1 MQLMTRHIFVPVRSQ
16 NLDFKHH
23 NVRGI
28 LYVTKYL
35 LYLFGVK
42 RHNANARSLFI
53 DCAQWVKI

>member
-1 MQLMTRHIFVPVRSQ
+1 MQLMTRHICVPVPRQ

-23 NVRGI
+23 NVVVF
-28 LYVTKYL
+28 YVTKYL

-42 RHNANARSLFI
+42 RHTANARSLFI